1 MDEIFRNGGTR
12 KVLMDEKKKLIYA
25 VEDDEGIGELYQG
38 ALEDDYDVR
47 IFPDGAGFLTAFSEN
62 KPDLVILDIMLP
74 DMDGYSILVKIREKD
89 ERLPVVIV
97 SAKGDELSLV
107 KGLNKGA
114 DDYIVKPFSI
124 LELRARIKTALRRVS
139 GTVRKVSGFD
149 IDGNTYT
156 VRYDGKE
163 LGLTLKE
170 FNLFRT
176 LASKAGVT
184 LTRESLLS
192 DVWGMDYEGETRT
205 LDMHVASLR
214 DKIHKAGGGDCIVTV
229 RGVGYRFEQ

>member
-1 MDEIFRNGGTR
+1 
-12 KVLMDEKKKLIYA
+12 MDEKKKLIYA

-229 RGVGYRFEQ
+229 RGVGYRFEHD

>member
-1 MDEIFRNGGTR
+1 
-12 KVLMDEKKKLIYA
+12 MDEKKKLIYA

-38 ALEDDYDVR
+38 ALEDDYDVE
-47 IFPDGAGFLTAFSEN
+47 IFPDGASFLAEFSVR

-97 SAKGDELSLV
+97 SAKSDELSLV

-124 LELRARIKTALRRVS
+124 LELRARIKTALRRVTS
-139 GTVRKVSGFD
+139 TVKKVSGFE

-156 VRYDGKE
+156 VKYDGNE

-176 LASKAGVT
+176 LVLKAGVT

>member
-1 MDEIFRNGGTR
+1 
-12 KVLMDEKKKLIYA
+12 MDEKKKLIYA

-149 IDGNTYT
+149 IDGNIYT

>member
-1 MDEIFRNGGTR
+1 
-12 KVLMDEKKKLIYA
+12 MDEKKKLIYA

-184 LTRESLLS
+184 LPRESLLS

>member
-1 MDEIFRNGGTR
+1 MDER
-12 KVLMDEKKKLIYA
+12 KRLIYA

-38 ALEDDYDVR
+38 ALEDDYGVEV
-47 IFPDGAGFLTAFSEN
+47 FPDGKSFLAAFSSH

-74 DMDGYSILVKIREKD
+74 DMDGYSILVRIREND
-89 ERLPVVIV
+89 EKLPVIVV

-124 LELRARIKTALRRVS
+124 LELRARIKTALRRV
-139 GTVRKVSGFD
+139 TTAVKKIAGFE

-156 VRYDGKE
+156 VRYDGNE

-176 LASKAGVT
+176 LTAKAGVT
-184 LTRESLLS
+184 LTRESLLG

>member
-1 MDEIFRNGGTR
+1 
-12 KVLMDEKKKLIYA
+12 MDEKKKLIYA

-47 IFPDGAGFLTAFSEN
+47 IFPDGAGFLMAFSEN

>member
-1 MDEIFRNGGTR
+1 
-12 KVLMDEKKKLIYA
+12 MDEKKKLIYA

-107 KGLNKGA
+107 KGLNKGRTTISSSRSR
-114 DDYIVKPFSI
+114 YSNC
-124 LELRARIKTALRRVS
+124 AR
-139 GTVRKVSGFD
+139 G
-149 IDGNTYT
+149 
-156 VRYDGKE
+156 
-163 LGLTLKE
+163 
-170 FNLFRT
+170 
-176 LASKAGVT
+176 
-184 LTRESLLS
+184 
-192 DVWGMDYEGETRT
+192 
-205 LDMHVASLR
+205 
-214 DKIHKAGGGDCIVTV
+214 
-229 RGVGYRFEQ
+229 

>member
-1 MDEIFRNGGTR
+1 MDER
-12 KVLMDEKKKLIYA
+12 KRLIYA

-38 ALEDDYDVR
+38 ALEDDYGVEV
-47 IFPDGAGFLTAFSEN
+47 FPDGKSFLAAFSSH

-74 DMDGYSILVKIREKD
+74 DMDGYSILVRIREND
-89 ERLPVVIV
+89 EKLPVIVV

-114 DDYIVKPFSI
+114 DDYIVKLFSI
-124 LELRARIKTALRRVS
+124 LELRARIKTALRRV
-139 GTVRKVSGFD
+139 TTAVKKIAGFE

-176 LASKAGVT
+176 LAAKAGVT
-184 LTRESLLS
+184 LTRESLLG

>member
-1 MDEIFRNGGTR
+1 MVRIREN
-12 KVLMDEKKKLIYA
+12 DEK
-25 VEDDEGIGELYQG
+25 
-38 ALEDDYDVR
+38 
-47 IFPDGAGFLTAFSEN
+47 
-62 KPDLVILDIMLP
+62 
-74 DMDGYSILVKIREKD
+74 
-89 ERLPVVIV
+89 LPVIVV

-124 LELRARIKTALRRVS
+124 LELRARITTALRRV
-139 GTVRKVSGFD
+139 TTAVKKIAGFE

-176 LASKAGVT
+176 LAAKAGVT
-184 LTRESLLS
+184 LTRESLLG

>member
-1 MDEIFRNGGTR
+1 M
-12 KVLMDEKKKLIYA
+12 
-25 VEDDEGIGELYQG
+25 
-38 ALEDDYDVR
+38 
-47 IFPDGAGFLTAFSEN
+47 AFSEN

>member
-1 MDEIFRNGGTR
+1 MDER
-12 KVLMDEKKKLIYA
+12 KRLIYA

-38 ALEDDYDVR
+38 ALEDDYGVEV
-47 IFPDGAGFLTAFSEN
+47 FPDGKSFLAAFSSH

-74 DMDGYSILVKIREKD
+74 DMDGYSILVRIREND
-89 ERLPVVIV
+89 EKLPVIVV

-124 LELRARIKTALRRVS
+124 LELRARIKTALRRV
-139 GTVRKVSGFD
+139 TTAVKKISGFE
-149 IDGNTYT
+149 IDSNTYT

-176 LASKAGVT
+176 LAAKAGVT
-184 LTRESLLS
+184 LTRESLLG

>member
-1 MDEIFRNGGTR
+1 
-12 KVLMDEKKKLIYA
+12 MDEKKKLIYA

-192 DVWGMDYEGETRT
+192 GVWGMDYEGETRT

>member
-1 MDEIFRNGGTR
+1 
-12 KVLMDEKKKLIYA
+12 MDEKKKLIYA

-229 RGVGYRFEQ
+229 RGVGYRFE

>member
-1 MDEIFRNGGTR
+1 
-12 KVLMDEKKKLIYA
+12 MDEKKKLIYA

-139 GTVRKVSGFD
+139 STVRKVSGFD

>member
-1 MDEIFRNGGTR
+1 
-12 KVLMDEKKKLIYA
+12 MDEKKKLIYA
-25 VEDDEGIGELYQG
+25 VEDDDGIGELYQG

-47 IFPDGAGFLTAFSEN
+47 IFPDGAGFLTAFAEN